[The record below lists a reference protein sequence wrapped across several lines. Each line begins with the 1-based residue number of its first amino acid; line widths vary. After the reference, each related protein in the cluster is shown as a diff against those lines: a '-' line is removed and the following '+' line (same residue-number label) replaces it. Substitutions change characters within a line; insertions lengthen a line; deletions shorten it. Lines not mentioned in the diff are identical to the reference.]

1 MRGENMATLTIVLGI
16 AVFFYLFIPGAG
28 AFRTRSGWRLFRKRI
43 IAASL
48 FPFVTYRDLHGA
60 AGGCLGRF
68 RFIGSLQAISGEHV
82 VWLGDGRLT
91 VSVDLSDT
99 MVHLLPSEEKDGER
113 GNVNWPLPDETVRS
127 VRWEALSSL
136 SEGTR
141 FFIAG
146 PLHGENGRPVFRST
160 EDTPLVVVISDRGD
174 RELLP
179 VSIWTGRQRNEY
191 WNRFTPASI
200 TAGFLLHLI
209 LSYSYLREPIHRIP
223 AILSLTSSLAPVA
236 LFLPPGVFL
245 FSLYRW
251 LWKEGRVSRG
261 ERDIVLLPFR
271 YFDSQDL
278 GGQSYAGILPDGS
291 VYRAASFP
299 SKEEALNAVA
309 EGERVSIAEIT
320 SAKTGTEAKSWFLFG
335 ERTEEGLFRS
345 PKDPMAG
352 LVLFPGNPA
361 ELSRMCA
368 ARARR
373 MELLSVAAFGLA
385 FGMNTVLLLFVLAL
399 IIR

>member
-1 MRGENMATLTIVLGI
+1 MATLTIVLGI

-28 AFRTRSGWRLFRKRI
+28 AFGTRSGWRLFRKRI

-48 FPFVTYRDLHGA
+48 FPFVTYRDLHGDA
-60 AGGCLGRF
+60 SGCLGRF
-68 RFIGSLQAISGEHV
+68 RFIGSLQAISGEHL
-82 VWLGDGRLT
+82 VWLGDGRNT
-91 VSVDLSDT
+91 VSVDLVDT
-99 MVHLLPSEEKDGER
+99 VVHLLPPEEKDDEKVG
-113 GNVNWPLPDETVRS
+113 VKWPLPDETVRS
-127 VRWEALSSL
+127 VRWDELSSL

-141 FFIAG
+141 FFVAG
-146 PLHGENGRPVFRST
+146 PLHSVNGRPVFRST

-174 RELLP
+174 KELLP

-200 TAGFLLHLI
+200 AVGFLLHLI
-209 LSYSYLREPIHRIP
+209 LSYSYLKEPIHRVP
-223 AILSLTSSLAPVA
+223 AILSLTLSLAPVA

-251 LWKEGRVSRG
+251 LWREGRISRG

-271 YFDSQDL
+271 YFDSKGL
-278 GGQSYAGILPDGS
+278 CEESYSGVLPDGS
-291 VYRAASFP
+291 EYSGALFP
-299 SKEEALNAVA
+299 SKEEALKAVA
-309 EGERVSIAEIT
+309 EGERVWIAEIT
-320 SAKTGTEAKSWFLFG
+320 SVKTGKEVRSWFLFG
-335 ERTEEGLFRS
+335 ARTADGLFTA

-352 LVLFPGNPA
+352 LILFPGNPA

-368 ARARR
+368 ARARK
-373 MELLSVAAFGLA
+373 MELLAAAAFCLA
-385 FGMNTVLLLFVLAL
+385 FGMNTFLVLFVLAL